1 MYTRAQAVDFWY
13 EFDQRFL
20 FASPPEVIAAYAVAL
35 LEMLTATEATGP
47 ERVLVH
53 T

>member
-1 MYTRAQAVDFWY
+1 MYTRAQAADFWY

-20 FASPPEVIAAYAVAL
+20 FASPLEVIAASAVAP
-35 LEMLTATEATGP
+35 LEMLAAIEATGP